1 MKIIITENKMLDVFK
16 KTSFKHWNK
25 IGYAVTDRTFM
36 KLMNMPMSLYD
47 ASLDWV
53 KEWNQ
58 EHNIN
63 PLKYLED
70 DGYKFHQSEI
80 SPHDYVCDE
89 SRTLHITEDSISSDV
104 YIHRVNVNTK
114 DSTLDVWYEI
124 DFDTLSDNGQTL
136 NDLFPHSDEE
146 LEDDEEYFGTIQD
159 YRDEIYR
166 GVAQHFYRNYAD
178 KMGYNLEVEDS

>member
-1 MKIIITENKMLDVFK
+1 MLDVFK

-80 SPHDYVCDE
+80 SPHVYVCYDG
-89 SRTLHITEDSISSDV
+89 RTLHITESGVSSDV
-104 YIHRVNVNTK
+104 YIHRIDVNTN
-114 DSTLDVWYEI
+114 DSTLDVSFEI
-124 DFDTLSDNGQTL
+124 EFDTLTDNGRTL
-136 NDLFPHSDEE
+136 NDMFPPGDEE
-146 LEDDEEYFGTIQD
+146 PDDDEYFRVVD
-159 YRDEIYR
+159 ECRDEIFL
-166 GVAQHFYRNYAD
+166 GVAQHFNRNYAD
-178 KMGYNLEVEDS
+178 KMGYNLEVEYS

>member
-1 MKIIITENKMLDVFK
+1 MDVWKKSFRKIWDNQ
-16 KTSFKHWNK
+16 
-25 IGYAVTDRTFM
+25 GYAYADDNLM
-36 KLMNMPMSLYD
+36 KLMRMPMSFHHL
-47 ASLDWV
+47 LIDWV

-80 SPHDYVCDE
+80 SPHIYVCDE

-114 DSTLDVWYEI
+114 DTTLEVWFEIDSSTIVDGGRTLD
-124 DFDTLSDNGQTL
+124 
-136 NDLFPHSDEE
+136 E
-146 LEDDEEYFGTIQD
+146 LYPVEDDDDDYFRVLEEYRNEFLWLT
-159 YRDEIYR
+159 
-166 GVAQHFYRNYAD
+166 AKHFQKNYTD
-178 KMGYNLEVEDS
+178 KMGYVCEIEFT